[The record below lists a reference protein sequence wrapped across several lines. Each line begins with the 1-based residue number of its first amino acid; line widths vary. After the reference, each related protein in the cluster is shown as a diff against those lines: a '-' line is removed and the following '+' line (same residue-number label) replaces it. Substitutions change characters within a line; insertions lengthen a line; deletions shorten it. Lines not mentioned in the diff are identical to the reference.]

1 MQPGPSR
8 TGRLFNSMQRVS
20 PRADSPTPSPVF
32 FAAAGGAD
40 PALLARLLDSHAEI
54 DAHPRALLI
63 HPGTG
68 GTEAAQIAMA
78 EMLEET
84 MEQAAMRVRNGHP
97 TRVRYVGAQLEFTEI
112 ESADRLAAAF
122 AEAPLICLL
131 ADGRQA
137 VVADRLAQLGTG
149 SRLGGQP
156 ASPPCALF
164 CGDSLRRATM
174 RWISSL
180 RAPLRAAELLGDR
193 VRLVRAEDLDRDTVR
208 TFARIC
214 RWLGVSSEAGRVLA
228 AVESA
233 RARSGGA
240 AGVPPWRSVFT
251 ESDKAAFK
259 RIAGELLIE
268 LGYEAD
274 TAW

>member
-20 PRADSPTPSPVF
+20 PRAASPTPSPVF

-40 PALLARLLDSHAEI
+40 PALLARLLDSHTEI

-63 HPGTG
+63 HPGAA
-68 GTEAAQIAMA
+68 GTEAAQTAMA

-122 AEAPLICLL
+122 GETPLICLL

-137 VVADRLAQLGTG
+137 VVADRLAQLGAE
-149 SRLGGQP
+149 SALAAQP
-156 ASPPCALF
+156 APSPRVLF
-164 CGDSLRRATM
+164 CADSLRRAVM

-180 RAPLRAAELLGDR
+180 RAPFRAAELLGDR
-193 VRLVRAEDLDRDTVR
+193 VLLVRAEDLDRDSVR
-208 TFARIC
+208 TFSGIC

-233 RARSGGA
+233 RVRRAA

-259 RIAGELLIE
+259 RMAGELLIE

>member
-8 TGRLFNSMQRVS
+8 TGRLFNSLQRAS
-20 PRADSPTPSPVF
+20 PRTASPTPSPVF

-40 PALLARLLDSHAEI
+40 PALLARLLDSHTEI

-63 HPGTG
+63 HPGAG
-68 GTEAAQIAMA
+68 GTEAAQIAMT

-84 MEQAAMRVRNGHP
+84 LEQAAMRVRNGHP

-122 AEAPLICLL
+122 GDSPLICLL

-137 VVADRLAQLGTG
+137 VVADRLAQLG
-149 SRLGGQP
+149 
-156 ASPPCALF
+156 
-164 CGDSLRRATM
+164 DSLPMCGEPARPPAPLFDPQTLRRSIM
-174 RWISSL
+174 RWVASL
-180 RAPLRAAELLGDR
+180 RAPFRAVELMGDR
-193 VRLVRAEDLDRDTVR
+193 VLLLRSEDLDRDTVR
-208 TFARIC
+208 TFAGIC

-233 RARSGGA
+233 RARRPASDV
-240 AGVPPWRSVFT
+240 VPPWRSVFT

-259 RIAGELLIE
+259 RMAGELLIE
-268 LGYEAD
+268 LGYESD